1 MKTHSAAD
9 SAFEVVVFDFDG
21 TLVDSNEIKR
31 DAYFEVAAAL
41 GAVTDVVAEVLA
53 TVAGDRSR
61 ILREIVL
68 RSAARQALP
77 GARTA
82 EEWSAGLV
90 ADYSAICERR
100 IALCPAVPGS
110 LHALQQLQAGGCR
123 LFVNSATPLDHL
135 AKLLQLRGMEAY
147 FHGVFGAPAGK
158 VENLAAIQRGEKI
171 PFSRMLMV
179 GDGEDD
185 RLAARE
191 VGCAFA
197 GIVLHERRFQ
207 GDADLV
213 LSDLSGL
220 PAFVAGWSTAGVLR

>member
-1 MKTHSAAD
+1 M
-9 SAFEVVVFDFDG
+9 
-21 TLVDSNEIKR
+21 
-31 DAYFEVAAAL
+31 AAAL
-41 GAVTDVVAEVLA
+41 GPVTDVVTEVLA
-53 TVAGDRSR
+53 TVPGDRSR
-61 ILREIVL
+61 MLREIVL
-68 RSAARQALP
+68 RSAARRPLP

-82 EEWSAGLV
+82 AEWSAELV
-90 ADYSAICERR
+90 ANYSAICERR

-110 LHALQQLQAGGCR
+110 LPALQQLQAGGCR

-135 AKLLQLRGMEAY
+135 TKLLQLRGMEAY

-158 VENLAAIQRGEKI
+158 VENLAAIQRREHV
-171 PFSRMLMV
+171 PFARMLMV

-220 PAFVAGWSTAGVLR
+220 PDFVGGWKTESVLR